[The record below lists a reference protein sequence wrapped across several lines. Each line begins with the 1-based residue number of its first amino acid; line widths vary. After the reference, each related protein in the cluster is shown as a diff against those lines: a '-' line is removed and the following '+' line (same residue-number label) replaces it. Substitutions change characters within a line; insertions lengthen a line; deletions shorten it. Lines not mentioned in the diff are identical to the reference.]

1 MTEEKTKTSGE
12 SDYRSMRTIR
22 QSMKV
27 IFSCLTAIPFF
38 VFAFIFMNIGG
49 SFSTALTGG
58 LITLALVLI
67 LEGFI
72 IFRKMAEHIERIS
85 SDMAG
90 IETGSVDKIK
100 KEGETRE
107 LAVIADTFNRT
118 LDKLEDTAKQLSTKV
133 AQVSTL
139 NEIGEAVSKTINI
152 DEIAGLVLEKSID
165 ESGSRAG
172 YLAVK
177 QGSSPVY
184 KAAAVM
190 GVELDTI
197 LDINLELGNTV
208 ANRAIE
214 KRSPV
219 QIQDTELADTTK
231 GLNVPDI
238 GRRRVLYLPILVK
251 GAAIGLLAIGKDI
264 DQSPYDEE
272 DIMFLQT
279 MLRHAGAG
287 IENARLYEDIQRTN
301 RKLAEAL
308 VSQQK
313 AQAHLLTSARMTA
326 FGELSVNVAHELN
339 NPLTGILGYTELLLS
354 SPMDE
359 NEKSRCL
366 EDIKG
371 QAARA
376 SNIIRGLLDF
386 ADEKSGIAD
395 ADLNSMIE
403 KVIMLAKGRM
413 DAEGIRLDMDL
424 AEALPSVNV
433 NRNEMEQVFLNLINN
448 AVNALSG
455 EYQAVSCD
463 KSVNGRCLKIRT
475 ERKSEKILASF
486 QDNGSG
492 ISPDDLPRIFEPFF
506 STKRD
511 VSQVGLGLWIS
522 HRIVRANGGAIKVK
536 SKPGEGSAFFVIL
549 PITKHDVSVANT

>member
-1 MTEEKTKTSGE
+1 MAEDAIKSVE
-12 SDYRSMRTIR
+12 SDYKSMRTIR

-38 VFAFIFMNIGG
+38 VFGFIFMNIGG

-90 IETGSVDKIK
+90 IETGSIDKIK

-118 LDKLEDTAKQLSTKV
+118 LDKLEDTANQLSAKV

-139 NEIGEAVSKTINI
+139 NEIGEAVSKTISI
-152 DEIAGLVLEKSID
+152 DEIAGLVLGKSID
-165 ESGSRAG
+165 ETGSRAG

-177 QGSSPVY
+177 QGNSQVF

-190 GVELDTI
+190 GMERDAMP
-197 LDINLELGNTV
+197 DINLEMENTV
-208 ANRAIE
+208 AGRAIA
-214 KRSPV
+214 KRTPI
-219 QIQDTELADTTK
+219 QIQDIELADTTK

-264 DQSPYDEE
+264 DQSPFDEE

-308 VSQQK
+308 MSQQK

-455 EYQAVSCD
+455 EYQAVSFH

-492 ISPDDLPRIFEPFF
+492 IPPDVLPRIFEPFY

-522 HRIVRANGGAIKVK
+522 HRIVRANGGTIKVK
-536 SKPGEGSAFFVIL
+536 SRPGEGSAFFVIL
-549 PITKHDVSVANT
+549 PMTKHDVSAANK